1 MLLKQFSAN
10 LGCLTLIGLLAIAP
24 SELSAHNGD
33 NHANMAM
40 SNAATSFL
48 HSLDEKERNK
58 TTFDFDDP
66 HRVSWE
72 FLPAAMIKRKGI
84 SLTELNKKQKMFAYD
99 LLETGLSKSGNE
111 KILNI
116 IDLERVLLE
125 LTGSDIRIP
134 ELYSIMIFGEP
145 SIESNWAWRFEGH
158 HVSLNV
164 TIVDGTMTAT
174 APRFLGSNPAK
185 VTEGDRQGL
194 RALGKEEDLARE
206 LFKSFDAKQQK
217 IAHFQSIAYGEIV
230 TNRATE
236 VGPLGYV
243 GLRANRMTS
252 DQKTLLETLIETYA
266 STMPKVLADE
276 RMNQLR
282 EADMDK
288 IRFGWAGGTEV
299 GEPHYYRIQGPTFL
313 IEYDNVQNKAN
324 HVHTIWRDFTGDFGR
339 DLLKEHYL
347 NHPH

>member
-1 MLLKQFSAN
+1 MLLKQLSVN
-10 LGCLTLIGLLAIAP
+10 LSCLALIALLAVAP
-24 SELSAHNGD
+24 RELSAHNGD

-48 HSLDEKERNK
+48 HSLNDKQRNK

-84 SLTELNKKQKMFAYD
+84 ALTELDKKQKMFAYD

-145 SIESNWAWRFEGH
+145 SIESNWSWRFEGH
-158 HVSLNV
+158 HVSLNF

-185 VTEGDRQGL
+185 VTEGDRKGL
-194 RALGKEEDLARE
+194 RALGEEEDLARE

-217 IAHFQSIAYGEIV
+217 VAHFQSIAYGEIV

-236 VGPLGYV
+236 VGPLGHV
-243 GLRANRMTS
+243 
-252 DQKTLLETLIETYA
+252 A
-266 STMPKVLADE
+266 S
-276 RMNQLR
+276 
-282 EADMDK
+282 
-288 IRFGWAGGTEV
+288 
-299 GEPHYYRIQGPTFL
+299 EPI
-313 IEYDNVQNKAN
+313 A
-324 HVHTIWRDFTGDFGR
+324 
-339 DLLKEHYL
+339 
-347 NHPH
+347 